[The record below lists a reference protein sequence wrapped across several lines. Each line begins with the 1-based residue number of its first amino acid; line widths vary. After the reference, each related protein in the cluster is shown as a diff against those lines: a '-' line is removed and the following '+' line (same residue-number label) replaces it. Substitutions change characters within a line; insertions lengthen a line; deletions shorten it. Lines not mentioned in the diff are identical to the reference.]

1 MTYTRKSTTIRT
13 IRLTRELDNLLQKD
27 AKAKR
32 MSVKSLIITM
42 ITKYAEWDRY
52 AEKFGFVSLT
62 YDSLKLILETSDD
75 NKITQI
81 GKDLGERAIREFL
94 MFWFKRVDIELFL
107 EGTLLWCKY
116 ARIAEYNY
124 DTDGRNYSDYS
135 P

>member
-1 MTYTRKSTTIRT
+1 
-13 IRLTRELDNLLQKD
+13 LQKD